1 MKKIYSKP
9 EIQVVMVQ
17 QHNDLLAGSAKF
29 QNIDFNSFE
38 NQDEDLEFDFDGFD
52 DEDIDL

>member
-9 EIQVVMVQ
+9 EMQVVMVL

-52 DEDIDL
+52 DEDIDF